1 MEVAAVIAVV
11 LLAVAVLFQ
20 LALALGAR
28 FGRAAFGGQNPGTL
42 PVRLRIV
49 SGLTGV
55 VFYPLTIMLVL
66 AASSLV
72 EDLWIPGDGRIV
84 MWVLVAFFSIGAL
97 MNALS
102 RSKLER
108 LWAPWSA
115 GIAVC
120 CGMIATSI

>member
-1 MEVAAVIAVV
+1 MEPAAVIAVA
-11 LLAVAVLFQ
+11 LLGVAVLFQ
-20 LALALGAR
+20 LALALGAP

-42 PVRLRIV
+42 PARLRIV
-49 SGLTGV
+49 SGLAGV
-55 VFYPLTIMLVL
+55 IFYPLTIVFVL
-66 AASSLV
+66 AAGGLV

-97 MNALS
+97 MNAVS

>member
-20 LALALGAR
+20 LALALGAP

-49 SGLTGV
+49 SGLAGV

-84 MWVLVAFFSIGAL
+84 MWVLVAFFSLGAL
-97 MNALS
+97 MNVVS

-120 CGMIATSI
+120 CGIVAASI